1 MNKSSTSAMARVAR
15 KLWWIRGFKVIN
27 LGRFREGHARSRLM
41 HVLSKASRLFLR
53 HRGDDRSLRVVV
65 RGGVPDTLHI
75 DRAVAP
81 AVPTHDDG
89 RLVAESRVSARFR
102 EDGATSTD
110 PRQKHTV
117 GTIDEDI
124 ILCIKGGTLESGN
137 EEWKPKWYGA
147 TLL

>member
-1 MNKSSTSAMARVAR
+1 M
-15 KLWWIRGFKVIN
+15 IH
-27 LGRFREGHARSRLM
+27 LGHCREGDARGRLM
-41 HVLSKASRLFLR
+41 YVWSKASTLVLR
-53 HRGDDRSLRVVV
+53 YRGDDRSLRVVV

-75 DRAVAP
+75 DGAVAP
-81 AVPTHDDG
+81 TVPIHDDR

-102 EDGATSTD
+102 QDGATSTD

-124 ILCIKGGTLESGN
+124 ILRIKGGTPESGN
-137 EEWKPKWYGA
+137 VKWTPKWDGV